1 MKLITHLAACEVG
14 DWDTALEIERAGEEQ
29 LAEIESKGIESGAR
43 YKEMMRA
50 SIEHLR
56 GVRLA
61 LQGDY
66 GEAEELLRAADE
78 RVSYIEAH
86 FAIFKLHNRLVLA
99 ELLFADGRDA
109 EAHGL
114 LAKIRGVNPL
124 WVAEF
129 QDSGFKMLG
138 LDRG

>member
-1 MKLITHLAACEVG
+1 M
-14 DWDTALEIERAGEEQ
+14 
-29 LAEIESKGIESGAR
+29 
-43 YKEMMRA
+43 
-50 SIEHLR
+50 
-56 GVRLA
+56 
-61 LQGDY
+61 
-66 GEAEELLRAADE
+66 
-78 RVSYIEAH
+78 SYIEAP